1 MTGNVVNIRD
11 DMAPPT
17 TAFEREAVEVLLSN
31 IRSFR
36 DASRHEPQRVVVVL
50 LGHNPDQTAMSHE
63 VGWFNTDDGGMR
75 LHFAYGAALL
85 QKYATAGIEE

>member
-31 IRSFR
+31 IRTFR
-36 DASRHEPQRVVVVL
+36 DASRHEPQQVMLVL
-50 LGHNPDQTAMSHE
+50 LGRNLDRTDVSHK